1 MRYLVK
7 DAAFNINMLPEGTFA
22 IRKITEA
29 EADTWFQSWFQFS
42 KDEVR
47 DITTGAEV
55 ELKSGDE
62 CLIIS
67 WFVSLGKQAINEP
80 REIQVRSEFRLLRV
94 K

>member
-1 MRYLVK
+1 MRYLVS
-7 DAAFNINMLPEGTFA
+7 DSVFSLNMLPEGTFA
-22 IRKITEA
+22 IRKITEEE
-29 EADTWFQSWFQFS
+29 EADTWFQ

-47 DITTGAEV
+47 DIIGAEV

-67 WFVSLGKQAINEP
+67 WFVSLGKQAIDEP
-80 REIQVRSEFRLLRV
+80 REIQVRSEFRLIRV